1 MNEQRSEELRDRLRA
16 LAEAVEN
23 GTVSDS
29 ACETCRS
36 LLPAL
41 VEAELAGES
50 LSDRFP
56 DVWRHLTVCDVC
68 SALYADLLEISMLE
82 EAGELPTPAT
92 VPAPDLSF
100 LASRLVRHKARVMA
114 KAILGRMMPESLRDF
129 DLLIELVVERI
140 EAVGPDF
147 RIQSTSELALAFGA
161 EVPPAVPVLAATLTT
176 TRIVLEKLR
185 TPESDR
191 EVTRAQL
198 DDLIERVAR
207 RQARKMGLSKPEAES
222 FATEYVLVAGE
233 HLVPTSAERDEAE
246 ELE

>member
-1 MNEQRSEELRDRLRA
+1 M
-16 LAEAVEN
+16 
-23 GTVSDS
+23 
-29 ACETCRS
+29 
-36 LLPAL
+36 
-41 VEAELAGES
+41 
-50 LSDRFP
+50 
-56 DVWRHLTVCDVC
+56 
-68 SALYADLLEISMLE
+68 
-82 EAGELPTPAT
+82 
-92 VPAPDLSF
+92 
-100 LASRLVRHKARVMA
+100 
-114 KAILGRMMPESLRDF
+114 
-129 DLLIELVVERI
+129 
-140 EAVGPDF
+140 
-147 RIQSTSELALAFGA
+147 
-161 EVPPAVPVLAATLTT
+161 PVLAATLTT